1 MSKQTCVFYGA
12 FDTYS
17 GYGSRG
23 RDVAKALIELKGE
36 EWDIKLIPCR
46 WGNTPH
52 GFIDDNPEWT
62 FLKEHFLSTPQL
74 TYKPDYWFMCTIP
87 SEFQALGS
95 VNIGVTAGIESTIAP
110 ADWVEGCQRMD
121 LVLGSSKHTID
132 VLRSSKFNKMDK
144 NTNQPVGLIEWT
156 KPSDIL
162 FEGVRTD
169 VYKPTDNIN
178 KSEFN
183 LDTIPENFC
192 YLFNS
197 MWVGNAPIGE
207 DRKNVGLLIKLF
219 LEVFKN
225 KTNRPALILKTST
238 VSASYTDRE
247 EVLRRIEAIK
257 QTVKGGSLPN
267 IYLLHGEFTDEE
279 INSLYN
285 HPKVKAMVNLTK
297 GEGYGRTLCEFS
309 NINKPIITTNWSG
322 HTDFLKPEFT
332 SMLGGTLTP
341 IHQSAANNM
350 LLKEASWF
358 SVDTQQAAT
367 MILDVFDNYKKYSEL
382 AKRQG
387 YYSRNNFSYDAM
399 KTKLVSILDALP
411 KPVKAV
417 QLSLPTL
424 PKLKKIEQ

>member
-1 MSKQTCVFYGA
+1 
-12 FDTYS
+12 
-17 GYGSRG
+17 
-23 RDVAKALIELKGE
+23 
-36 EWDIKLIPCR
+36 
-46 WGNTPH
+46 
-52 GFIDDNPEWT
+52 
-62 FLKEHFLSTPQL
+62 
-74 TYKPDYWFMCTIP
+74 
-87 SEFQALGS
+87 
-95 VNIGVTAGIESTIAP
+95 
-110 ADWVEGCQRMD
+110 MD
-121 LVLGSSKHTID
+121 LVLGSSQHTVD

-169 VYKPTDNIN
+169 VYKPTEGVDA
-178 KSEFN
+178 SEFN
-183 LDTIPENFC
+183 LDTIPEKFC

-219 LEVFKN
+219 LELFKN

-238 VSASYTDRE
+238 VSASYSDRE
-247 EVLRRIEAIK
+247 EVLKRIEAIK
-257 QTVKGGSLPN
+257 QTVVGTNLPN

-279 INSLYN
+279 INKLYN

-309 NINKPIITTNWSG
+309 TVNKPIITTNWSG

-332 SMLGGTLTP
+332 VMLNGSLTAINP
-341 IHQSAANNM
+341 SAANNM

-367 MILDVFDNYKKYSEL
+367 MVLDVFENYKKYAEL

-387 YYSRNNFSYDAM
+387 YYSRNNFSYDNM
-399 KTKLVSILDALP
+399 KEKLSSILDSLP
-411 KPVKAV
+411 TPVKQV
-417 QLSLPTL
+417 QLSL

>member
-1 MSKQTCVFYGA
+1 
-12 FDTYS
+12 
-17 GYGSRG
+17 
-23 RDVAKALIELKGE
+23 
-36 EWDIKLIPCR
+36 
-46 WGNTPH
+46 
-52 GFIDDNPEWT
+52 
-62 FLKEHFLSTPQL
+62 
-74 TYKPDYWFMCTIP
+74 
-87 SEFQALGS
+87 
-95 VNIGVTAGIESTIAP
+95 
-110 ADWVEGCQRMD
+110 
-121 LVLGSSKHTID
+121 
-132 VLRSSKFNKMDK
+132 
-144 NTNQPVGLIEWT
+144 
-156 KPSDIL
+156 
-162 FEGVRTD
+162 
-169 VYKPTDNIN
+169 
-178 KSEFN
+178 
-183 LDTIPENFC
+183 
-192 YLFNS
+192 

-247 EVLRRIEAIK
+247 EVLKRIETIK

-399 KTKLVSILDALP
+399 KTKLISILDALP

>member
-1 MSKQTCVFYGA
+1 MNKTSTCVFYGA

-17 GYGSRG
+17 GYGSRS
-23 RDVAKALIELKGE
+23 RDVAKALIETKGE
-36 EWDIKLIPCR
+36 EWDIKLMPCR

-52 GFIDDNPEWT
+52 GFIDDNPEWS
-62 FLKEHFLSTPQL
+62 FLKDHFLDTPQL

-87 SEFQALGS
+87 SEFQAYGS
-95 VNIGVTAGIESTIAP
+95 VSVGVTAGIESTIAP

-156 KPSDIL
+156 KPSDVL

-169 VYKPTDNIN
+169 VYKPTEDVDA
-178 KSEFN
+178 SEFN
-183 LDTIPENFC
+183 LDTIPEKFC

-219 LEVFKN
+219 LELFKN

-238 VSASYTDRE
+238 VSASYADRE
-247 EVLRRIEAIK
+247 EVLKRIEAIK
-257 QTVKGGSLPN
+257 QTVVGTNLPN

-279 INSLYN
+279 INKLYN
-285 HPKVKAMVNLTK
+285 HPKVKAMVNLSK

-309 NINKPIITTNWSG
+309 TVNKPIITTNWSG

-332 SMLGGTLTP
+332 VMLNGNLTAINP
-341 IHQSAANNM
+341 AAANNM

-367 MILDVFDNYKKYSEL
+367 MVLDVFENYKKYAEL

-387 YYSRNNFSYDAM
+387 YYSRNNFSYDNM
-399 KTKLVSILDALP
+399 KEKLSSILDSLP
-411 KPVKAV
+411 TPVKQV
-417 QLSLPTL
+417 QLSL